1 MHTSSKS
8 ASITPSVAVQSNALR
23 PSRILMVLL
32 HLPQV
37 FCKSTAFEWDFSLIL
52 VTALLIFVLINN
64 CIEIYQ
70 RISKVYASRTNAVT
84 APIQGQ
90 VAQ

>member
-1 MHTSSKS
+1 MHTSSKL
-8 ASITPSVAVQSNALR
+8 ASITPSVAVQSNAFS

-37 FCKSTAFEWDFSLIL
+37 FCKLTNFEWDFGLIL
-52 VTALLIFVLINN
+52 TTALLIFVLINN

-70 RISKVYASRTNAVT
+70 KASNVYASRTNAVT
-84 APIQGQ
+84 APIQAHD
-90 VAQ
+90 AQ